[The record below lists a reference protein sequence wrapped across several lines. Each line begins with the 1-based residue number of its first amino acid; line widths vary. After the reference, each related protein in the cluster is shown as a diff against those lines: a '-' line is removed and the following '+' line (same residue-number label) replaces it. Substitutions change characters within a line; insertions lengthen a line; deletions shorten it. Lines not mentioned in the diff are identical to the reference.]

1 MLEAI
6 KEVLISEK
14 QHQLTEKEQI
24 KTDLTKLQEEEIE
37 KYNEF
42 DEKLAL
48 IEKEI
53 SYIDN
58 NFIKRI
64 IKSKKIKKDYD
75 SYINLSHEKNKY
87 QKELFEKKKKLIC
100 RLSQLNNDK
109 LFQDLQINK
118 IKSASSLEE
127 LDITEKQ
134 AIEKLKNR
142 PSEVDKKIIRNV
154 FERIKNQTERLR
166 TREDV
171 FKTMQM
177 LYQTNASQF
186 SISMRKL
193 LPVDIISE
201 LKDIVTVDCDKL
213 NFLTKLPSY
222 VLNESNSNQII
233 PTDISKLDNLDRY
246 YYGEIEKGLSS
257 IKDYSKYN
265 KDYIS
270 KMTTLTILVSL
281 AKNNRK
287 NKD

>member
-14 QHQLTEKEQI
+14 QHQLIEKEQI

-100 RLSQLNNDK
+100 RLSQLNDEK

-257 IKDYSKYN
+257 INDYSKYN

>member
-53 SYIDN
+53 SSINN

-64 IKSKKIKKDYD
+64 IKNKKIKNDYD

-100 RLSQLNNDK
+100 RLSQLNDDK

-118 IKSASSLEE
+118 IKSANSLEE

-213 NFLTKLPSY
+213 NFLMKLPSY
-222 VLNESNSNQII
+222 VLNESNSNQIL

>member
-1 MLEAI
+1 M
-6 KEVLISEK
+6 
-14 QHQLTEKEQI
+14 
-24 KTDLTKLQEEEIE
+24 
-37 KYNEF
+37 F
-42 DEKLAL
+42 
-48 IEKEI
+48 
-53 SYIDN
+53 
-58 NFIKRI
+58 
-64 IKSKKIKKDYD
+64 YD
-75 SYINLSHEKNKY
+75 
-87 QKELFEKKKKLIC
+87 
-100 RLSQLNNDK
+100 
-109 LFQDLQINK
+109 
-118 IKSASSLEE
+118 
-127 LDITEKQ
+127 EKQ

-222 VLNESNSNQII
+222 VLNEPNSNQII

-270 KMTTLTILVSL
+270 KMTTLTILVSF